1 MRAIIKDFELS
12 IKNWYRN
19 KAAVF
24 WTVAFPVLLI
34 LIFGA
39 IFSGGEQKI
48 LLGIQDL
55 DNSFASKAF
64 IENISKIEIVDV
76 KIIKADEDIKEFV
89 KEHGAALQIPKGFQ
103 DALINKEEINLTL
116 YLDPSKETT
125 NSAVRTFVANVL
137 NELNIRLNNG
147 RNYIRCKE
155 ESVVSKEYEY
165 IDFFIPGVIGMT
177 IMTSAIYG
185 SVEINLK
192 YRKRGILKKL
202 LTTPLKRSYWIFAK
216 MLYFLFLAFL
226 STFIIVGVGKLVFDA
241 KITLNLFSLLT
252 IISASFAFT
261 GIGMLI
267 ARFVNEEESADSA
280 ASAIIFP
287 MMFLAGT
294 FFPLEMMP
302 SYLQIFAKILPLY
315 YVNEGLRNAM
325 IFRDFHKSL
334 LNLAIISIFAIIVFI
349 MGTIITKWEED

>member
-89 KEHGAALQIPKGFQ
+89 KEHGAALQIPEGFQ
-103 DALINKEEINLTL
+103 DALMGKEEINLTL

-125 NSAVRTFVANVL
+125 NSAVRTFVSNVL
-137 NELNIRLNNG
+137 NELNIKLNNG
-147 RNYIRCKE
+147 KSYIKCKE
-155 ESVVSKEYEY
+155 ESVISEEYKY
-165 IDFFIPGVIGMT
+165 IDYFIPGVIGMT

-202 LTTPLKRSYWIFAK
+202 LTTPLKRSHWVFAK
-216 MLYFLFLAFL
+216 MLYFLFMAFL
-226 STFIIVGVGKLVFDA
+226 STFIIIGVGKLVFDS
-241 KITLNLFSLLT
+241 KINLNLFSLL
-252 IISASFAFT
+252 IIVSASFAFT

-267 ARFVNEEESADSA
+267 ARFVNEEETADSA
-280 ASAIIFP
+280 ASAVIFP

-294 FFPLEMMP
+294 FFPLEIMP
-302 SYLQIFAKILPLY
+302 SYLQAFAKILPLY

-325 IFRDFHKSL
+325 IFGDFHKSL
-334 LNLAIISIFAIIVFI
+334 LNLAVISVFATIVFI
-349 MGTIITKWEED
+349 IGVLTTKWEED